1 MVLQRMD
8 FIMKRKQEKKQSHA
22 PRMERKCNNP
32 DILVNKKKGSERGS
46 KQDLSNG
53 SRNCG
58 DSVAMVWGRDHRDLV
73 GK

>member
-1 MVLQRMD
+1 
-8 FIMKRKQEKKQSHA
+8 MKREQEKKSKVMLPEWRESA
-22 PRMERKCNNP
+22 TTMTY
-32 DILVNKKKGSERGS
+32 LSTKKGSERGP

-73 GK
+73 GN

>member
-1 MVLQRMD
+1 MVPQSMGFMMRGGGT
-8 FIMKRKQEKKQSHA
+8 EKKQSHA
-22 PRMERKCNNP
+22 PRMERKCNNH
-32 DILVNKKKGSERGS
+32 DILVNKKRSERGP

-73 GK
+73 GN